1 MCYTKI
7 FERQVFNPIKKKFQ
21 PIILFYITPTF
32 KQEKKTN
39 SCLYSCYKIEKK
51 NKKGAVEKQKN
62 NSCLYS
68 CYKIEKK
75 MKKRAVTT
83 AVYTGVLKKA
93 KNLKKGITRQGIE

>member
-51 NKKGAVEKQKN
+51 IKKGLLKNKK
-62 NSCLYS
+62 
-68 CYKIEKK
+68 
-75 MKKRAVTT
+75 TT
-83 AVYTGVLKKA
+83 AVYIAVIK
-93 KNLKKGITRQGIE
+93 